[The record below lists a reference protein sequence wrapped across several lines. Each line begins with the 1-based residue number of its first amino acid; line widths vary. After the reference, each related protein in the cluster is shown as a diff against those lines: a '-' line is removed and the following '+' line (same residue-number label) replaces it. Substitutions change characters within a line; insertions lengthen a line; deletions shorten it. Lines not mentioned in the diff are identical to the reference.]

1 MDELNMEYNSSRELL
16 IMPEYGRN
24 VQKLVEYAKKV
35 EDTRERQ
42 ALVEKI
48 IDLMMQMNPQNKN
61 MEDYREKLW
70 KHLFKIAEYDL
81 EAVSPYGRP
90 SELEM
95 NKRPERVP
103 YPENDAKYRHY
114 GHNVQ
119 RLIKQALAMEPG
131 PKRDGFVA
139 VIGSY
144 MKLAYLTW
152 NKDHYVSD
160 EVIKA
165 DLQGLSDGKLQMPNE
180 ASITNLA
187 GNNSGSSSIKK
198 KKRPG
203 GHQGGGNNNNNYKNK
218 IKNKRKK

>member
-1 MDELNMEYNSSRELL
+1 MDELNMEYNSARELL

-24 VQKLVEYAKKV
+24 VQKLVDYAKEV
-35 EDTRERQ
+35 EDNRERQ

-70 KHLFKIAEYDL
+70 KHLFRIAEYDIQ
-81 EAVSPYGRP
+81 VNSPYGNP
-90 SELEM
+90 SESEDR
-95 NKRPERVP
+95 KKPERVP
-103 YPENDAKYRHY
+103 YPQNDAKYRHY

-119 RLIKQALAMEPG
+119 RLLKEALAMEEG

-165 DLQGLSDGKLQMPNE
+165 DLLALSDGKLRMPDDT
-180 ASITNLA
+180 SITNLA
-187 GNNSGSSSIKK
+187 SPGSGMAAAKK

-203 GHQGGGNNNNNYKNK
+203 GHQGNNNNYKNK
-218 IKNKRKK
+218 NKNKRKK

>member
-1 MDELNMEYNSSRELL
+1 MEYNSARELL

-24 VQKLVEYAKKV
+24 VQKLVDYAKEV
-35 EDTRERQ
+35 EDNRERQ

-70 KHLFKIAEYDL
+70 KHLFRIAEYDIQ
-81 EAVSPYGRP
+81 VNSPYGNP
-90 SELEM
+90 SVLEDR
-95 NKRPERVP
+95 KKPERVP
-103 YPENDAKYRHY
+103 YPQNDAKYRHY

-119 RLIKQALAMEPG
+119 RLLKEALAMEEG

-165 DLQGLSDGKLQMPNE
+165 DLLALSDGKLRMPDDT
-180 ASITNLA
+180 SITNLA
-187 GNNSGSSSIKK
+187 SPGSGMAGAKK

-203 GHQGGGNNNNNYKNK
+203 GHQGNNNNYKNK
-218 IKNKRKK
+218 NKNKRKK